1 MFKIIHNMVGCHCTN
16 PITEVAEV
24 QEYHTQIDTNEDWNW
39 RITKVQVKMNGE
51 DITRRC
57 KYGFTI
63 YIPFVTGD
71 VEVIAVAEDQHTGR
85 DWDPKETDGYDDT
98 QLRQNINNVRTELKQ
113 DVNNIKT
120 ELGTVALTTTN
131 KTIKGGINEVNSRI
145 NTLNTRVD
153 NIANNSGGSSGGST
167 PDYGIIADGVT
178 DNSAIIRNA
187 LTQTKY
193 LILPSGKIYLASAI
207 ELESGTTITSLGD
220 TEIITNGNP
229 AFKCNGILNDTV
241 TPNTVEFK
249 NDITISNLTFTF
261 NSEAETSALRFN
273 SVNNV
278 TVSNCRTTNI
288 SLITL
293 STAYAAS
300 ELTNE
305 DYDTVA
311 AGGIVNEDC
320 LSNNIKICDNT
331 IYCTNGGTRTVG
343 IVVCYCKNVIISRNI
358 IRNAIDGV
366 RIWGGNVG
374 PGCYNRDEM
383 EHYCKYITV
392 SNNIVENTVGGI
404 WAGRGAHITFTGN
417 TVNKCTD
424 VGLDFEGCY
433 SCTAVGN
440 IVKDCINGCMGTMF
454 SAKKISFIGNTC
466 TDTGALEQGC
476 FMFVHSNNSEMKT
489 EVYFG
494 YNTFTSK
501 IRMLGTSLL
510 DSKDGSIIIENN
522 IFNNATLGLHQT
534 AYTRIKNNSF
544 WVDPTLSV
552 DYWQKHDA
560 PIINITLMSPGT
572 NPEGLHRYNYEII
585 GNTFKNDTPTG
596 LNDPNVPNKA
606 ISITGAA
613 WRQSMR
619 VLIKDNKMTGFNTC
633 LAHKTTA
640 SNLDCETMFF
650 IELIDN
656 LFSGDIINEG
666 VNSYNRIF
674 YEGNKKINESANIYL
689 DGPSL
694 SNYPNA
700 IPQTS
705 GKNNAFWV
713 KGTKIYFDEPDA
725 DGYLGAICTV
735 GGDPGTWKRFGK
747 IS

>member
-1 MFKIIHNMVGCHCTN
+1 MADIRTI
-16 PITEVAEV
+16 
-24 QEYHTQIDTNEDWNW
+24 
-39 RITKVQVKMNGE
+39 NGKNIKDATARN
-51 DITRRC
+51 DI
-57 KYGFTI
+57 
-63 YIPFVTGD
+63 
-71 VEVIAVAEDQHTGR
+71 A
-85 DWDPKETDGYDDT
+85 
-98 QLRQNINNVRTELKQ
+98 
-113 DVNNIKT
+113 NIKT
-120 ELGTVALTTTN
+120 ELGTVGLATTN

-145 NTLNTRVD
+145 DTLNSRVD
-153 NIANNSGGSSGGST
+153 NIANNSGGSSGGSIDTSSFATKTELNTNLSQKQDKLVSGTNIKTINGISLLGDGNIAITSSGGSSGGST
-167 PDYGIIADGVT
+167 PNYGIIADGVT

-187 LTQTKY
+187 LTQTNY
-193 LILPSGKIYLASAI
+193 LILPSGKIYLASTI
-207 ELESGTTITSLGD
+207 DLESGTTVTSLGD

-229 AFKCNGILNDTV
+229 AFRCSGILNDTV

-249 NDITISNLTFTF
+249 HDITISNLTFTF
-261 NSEAETSALRFN
+261 NAEAETSALRFY
-273 SVNNV
+273 SVNNI
-278 TVSNCRTTNI
+278 TVSNCKTTNI
-288 SLITL
+288 SLITV
-293 STAYAAS
+293 STAYTAS
-300 ELTNE
+300 EIPNA
-305 DYDTVA
+305 DYDSIA

-331 IYCTNGGTRTVG
+331 VYCTNGNTRTVG

-358 IRNAIDGV
+358 VRNAIDGV

-374 PGCYNRDEM
+374 EGWYNRDEM

-404 WAGRGAHITFTGN
+404 WAGKSAYVTFTGN
-417 TVNKCTD
+417 TVNKTTD
-424 VGLDFEGCY
+424 VALDFEGCY

-440 IVKDCINGCMGTMF
+440 IVTDSRNGAMGTMF

-466 TDTGALEQGC
+466 TDTGALDQGC
-476 FMFVHSNNSEMKT
+476 FMFVHSNNSELKS

-501 IRMLGTSLL
+501 IRMLGTSFL

-560 PIINITLMSPGT
+560 PIINITLMSSET

-619 VLIKDNKMTGFNTC
+619 ILIKDNKMTGFNTC

-640 SNLDCETMFF
+640 DNLNCETMLF

-674 YEGNKKINESANIYL
+674 YEGNKKITENASPYIQS
-689 DGPSL
+689 PSL

-700 IPQTS
+700 IPVAST
-705 GKNNAFWV
+705 GNNAFWV
-713 KGTKIYFDEPDA
+713 KGTKIYFDEPDT
-725 DGYLGAICTV
+725 DGYLGAICTE
-735 GGDPGTWKRFGK
+735 GGDPGTWRRFGK